1 MIKNLYNYREFLKT
15 SVLKEFRGKYKKSF
29 LGVLWSFI
37 NPLLQLFIYSVVF
50 SFIMKND
57 IDNYAIFLV
66 VALIPWTFFNTTI
79 IQSTST
85 IVTNGGILKKIYFP
99 REILPR
105 SVVSSTL
112 FNFLISC
119 LIIVVALI
127 VSGVGISVHIL
138 LFPVV
143 LLIQYVLLIGCAYV
157 LSSITVF
164 IRDLEYFINVLMMLL
179 FYLTPIVYDYSM
191 IPNEYRMF
199 FNLNPVLHLV
209 NAYRDILY
217 YQQIPDVSSLC
228 ILAVVSFGLLF
239 VGYKLFKKLERNFVE
254 EL

>member
-1 MIKNLYNYREFLKT
+1 M
-15 SVLKEFRGKYKKSF
+15 
-29 LGVLWSFI
+29 
-37 NPLLQLFIYSVVF
+37 
-50 SFIMKND
+50 
-57 IDNYAIFLV
+57 
-66 VALIPWTFFNTTI
+66 
-79 IQSTST
+79 
-85 IVTNGGILKKIYFP
+85 
-99 REILPR
+99 
-105 SVVSSTL
+105 
-112 FNFLISC
+112 
-119 LIIVVALI
+119 
-127 VSGVGISVHIL
+127 
-138 LFPVV
+138 
-143 LLIQYVLLIGCAYV
+143 

>member
-99 REILPR
+99 REILPI
-105 SVVSSTL
+105 SVVTSNL

-143 LLIQYVLLIGCAYV
+143 LLIKYVLLIGCAYV

-179 FYLTPIVYDYSM
+179 FY
-191 IPNEYRMF
+191 
-199 FNLNPVLHLV
+199 
-209 NAYRDILY
+209 
-217 YQQIPDVSSLC
+217 
-228 ILAVVSFGLLF
+228 
-239 VGYKLFKKLERNFVE
+239 
-254 EL
+254 